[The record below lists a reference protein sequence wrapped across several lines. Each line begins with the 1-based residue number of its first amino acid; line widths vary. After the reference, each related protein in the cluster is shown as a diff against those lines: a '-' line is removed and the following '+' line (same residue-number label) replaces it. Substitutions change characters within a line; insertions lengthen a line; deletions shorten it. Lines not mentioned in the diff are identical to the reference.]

1 MSWLGNLFGG
11 DAAAKPIDAIGS
23 AVDKIFTSDE
33 ERLTKAETM
42 QRLQQELPQLT
53 AQLDQLN
60 AKSDDLFTKRGRP
73 FCIYVAGLNALQ
85 LGIAVV
91 WFDKTNIPEWFITMT
106 TTGFL
111 GALGIYGVLRSAEKI
126 FNKTK

>member
-1 MSWLGNLFGG
+1 MGILSKLLTGG
-11 DAAAKPIDAIGS
+11 DISKPIDAFGNAI
-23 AVDKIFTSDE
+23 DKIFTSDE
-33 ERLTKAETM
+33 ERLTKKQAMKKLENV
-42 QRLQQELPQLT
+42 LPELT

-60 AKSDDLFTKRGRP
+60 AKSSVPLIAAARP

-85 LGIAVV
+85 LGIGVV
-91 WFDKTNIPEWFITMT
+91 WFNKIHIPDWYITMT

-111 GALGIYGVLRSAEKI
+111 GALGIYGALRTAEKV